1 VALNETKEVVIG
13 RYALFEEMA
22 SGGMATVH
30 YGRLVGPEGFSRTVA
45 IKRLHP
51 TFSKDPDFR
60 SMFYDEARIAARVR
74 HPNVVATL
82 DVVAHGDEVLL
93 VMEYVQ
99 GVSLSQAFRALRATG
114 ARVPVPIAVA
124 VIVQVLFGLHA
135 AHEAKGEGGVSLD
148 IVHRDVSPQNVLI
161 GVDGIARIA
170 DFGIAKAVGRLQTT
184 AEGIVKGKTA
194 YMAPEQMRG
203 RGVDRRT
210 DVYAAGVVLWEALTA
225 ERLFGGETQPEVM
238 NAVLE
243 KVVPPPSAVRADL
256 PATLDTV
263 VARAL
268 SRDPGERHPTARA
281 MAIALEGAGPVASS
295 REIGDWVE
303 SIAPEIL
310 TKRAR
315 RVAEIESGSV
325 SAPAPA
331 GIASPR
337 ESADAQIPTGTN
349 HVSEAVKPTTSPK
362 ARAAALLGV
371 AAAVVAVTVMAS
383 IALRSGRSSSSATP
397 TADPAASSPSS
408 TAATPTPAP
417 RTAPETDAA
426 APSNAS
432 SIEAPK
438 SKRATVPHAA
448 PASRP
453 LDCKPPYTID
463 KDGNRHWKDGC

>member
-1 VALNETKEVVIG
+1 
-13 RYALFEEMA
+13 
-22 SGGMATVH
+22 
-30 YGRLVGPEGFSRTVA
+30 
-45 IKRLHP
+45 
-51 TFSKDPDFR
+51 
-60 SMFYDEARIAARVR
+60 
-74 HPNVVATL
+74 
-82 DVVAHGDEVLL
+82 
-93 VMEYVQ
+93 
-99 GVSLSQAFRALRATG
+99 
-114 ARVPVPIAVA
+114 
-124 VIVQVLFGLHA
+124 
-135 AHEAKGEGGVSLD
+135 
-148 IVHRDVSPQNVLI
+148 
-161 GVDGIARIA
+161 
-170 DFGIAKAVGRLQTT
+170 
-184 AEGIVKGKTA
+184 
-194 YMAPEQMRG
+194 MAPEPMRG

-337 ESADAQIPTGTN
+337 ESADVQVPTGTN
-349 HVSEAVKPTTSPK
+349 HVSEAVKATTSPK

-371 AAAVVAVTVMAS
+371 VTIVLAVTVMAS
-383 IALRSGRSSSSATP
+383 IALRSGHSTGHATP
-397 TADPAASSPSS
+397 TADPAPSSPTSPS
-408 TAATPTPAP
+408 FSGATPTPPPAP
-417 RTAPETDAA
+417 TTAPETDAA
-426 APSNAS
+426 APFNPS
-432 SIEAPK
+432 STEAPK
-438 SKRATVPHAA
+438 SKRVAVPHAA